1 MAEHKIIKD
10 CDIYTPTEIIKNGS
24 LLIEGEKI
32 ARIGRIVESEI
43 PQQAE
48 VFSFKNHLAVPGFID
63 IHLHGGE
70 GIDFMD
76 SSPESIAQ
84 ALKIHLKNGTTSLL
98 PTIMTAS
105 HQQMLKAIKTLI
117 QVKKKFKDIPEIIGL
132 NLEGPYISREKS
144 GALAKKF
151 MRTPSLA
158 EMKEYIE
165 ASEKSIKIMT
175 VAPEIE
181 GALDFILFLTEQEI
195 IPSAGHTNADYKQ
208 TEQAIK
214 HGLKHATHLFN
225 AMSGID
231 HREPGASGALLF
243 HNEVS
248 VEVIA
253 DGIHLHPSV
262 LSMVARIKPLNRIIL
277 VTDATKFYGIK
288 KGAVFSKE
296 GKLFGSTCPLNE
308 ALKNMIQFTGKSFTE
323 ILKIATLNPA
333 RLLNIDD
340 KKGCLKK
347 GSDADIVIL
356 DRKLNVRNVFLK
368 GKAVFSLP

>member
-1 MAEHKIIKD
+1 MAEDKLIKD

-24 LLIEGEKI
+24 ILIEGEKI
-32 ARIGRIVESEI
+32 ARIRRIVESEI

-76 SSPESIAQ
+76 SSPESIAK
-84 ALKIHLKNGTTSLL
+84 ALKSHLKNGTTSLL
-98 PTIMTAS
+98 PTVMTAS
-105 HQQMLKAIKTLI
+105 HQQMLKAIKTII
-117 QVKKKFKDIPEIIGL
+117 QVKNKFKDIPEIIGL

-144 GALAKKF
+144 GAMPKKF
-151 MRTPSLA
+151 IRKPSLT

-175 VAPEIE
+175 LAPEVE
-181 GALDFILFLTEQEI
+181 GALDFILFLTEQKI
-195 IPSAGHTNADYKQ
+195 IPSTGHTNADYKQ

-214 HGLKHATHLFN
+214 HGIKHATHLFN
-225 AMSGID
+225 AMRGID

-243 HNEVS
+243 YDEVS

-288 KGAVFSKE
+288 KGAVFSEE
-296 GKLFGSTCPLNE
+296 GKLFGSTCFLNE
-308 ALKNMIQFTGKSFTE
+308 ALKNMIRFTGKSFHE
-323 ILKIATLNPA
+323 ILMTVTSNPA

-356 DRKLNVRNVFLK
+356 DKNFNVRNVFLK
-368 GKAVFSLP
+368 GKVH